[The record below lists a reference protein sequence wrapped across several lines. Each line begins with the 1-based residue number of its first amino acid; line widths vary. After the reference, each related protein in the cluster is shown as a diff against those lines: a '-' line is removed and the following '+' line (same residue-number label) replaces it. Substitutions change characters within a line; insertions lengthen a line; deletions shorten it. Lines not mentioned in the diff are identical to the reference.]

1 MNINRLNYENYF
13 LLYVDGELSAS
24 EMQAVESFAAEND
37 DLADELDMLLQTKL
51 SDENNFVFEN
61 KSTLL
66 RTTSNHINAINY
78 EERFLLF
85 VDGELSDQAQI
96 ETLNFVSDHPQ
107 YQDAFDAIM
116 QTKLEDE
123 LILFP
128 NKESLYRKEETKR
141 PVFYMQWQK
150 LAIAAAL
157 IGIVVLAGVL
167 FPKNNGTELV
177 KTKQIENTKTLNGID
192 AKQEATVENV
202 VKNQELAIEKVNK
215 PISSARKIKNIAEP
229 NTKTDNA
236 IAKIEVISPKEEQ
249 ATIALN
255 TNTASNLPANTTE
268 ANIHTNI
275 IAPVSNQSEQ
285 TYVRPAV
292 YKELDTE
299 DERKSLYVGA
309 IEINKDKFRG
319 FLRKA
324 SSLFKS
330 KNKNEEEKTEIS
342 NSHSLE

>member
-51 SDENNFVFEN
+51 PDENNFLFEN

-66 RTTSNHINAINY
+66 RTTSNHINSINY

-116 QTKLEDE
+116 QTKLPDE
-123 LILFP
+123 LTLYP
-128 NKESLYRKEETKR
+128 NKESLYREEEKR
-141 PVFYMQWQK
+141 KPVFYMQWQK

-157 IGIVVLAGVL
+157 IGIVVMVGVL
-167 FPKNNGTELV
+167 VPRNNGTEIV
-177 KTKQIENTKTLNGID
+177 KTKQVDNSKIINSIPL
-192 AKQEATVENV
+192 KQEPSVENV
-202 VKNQELAIEKVNK
+202 VKDQGLAIEIVNK
-215 PISSARKIKNIAEP
+215 SIGAERTNKNIAELNANLE
-229 NTKTDNA
+229 NTIAKTDVNT
-236 IAKIEVISPKEEQ
+236 PKEEE

-255 TNTASNLPANTTE
+255 TNTLSNTPANITE

-275 IAPVSNQSEQ
+275 IAPASTQTEP

-299 DERKSLYVGA
+299 DDRKSLYVGA

-324 SSLFKS
+324 SSLFKG

>member
-13 LLYVDGELSAS
+13 LLYVDGELSAT

-37 DLADELDMLLQTKL
+37 DLADELDILLQTKL
-51 SDENNFVFEN
+51 PDENNFVFEN

-66 RTTSNHINAINY
+66 RTTSNHINSINY

-107 YQDAFDAIM
+107 YQEAFDAIM
-116 QTKLEDE
+116 QTKLQDE

-128 NKESLYRKEETKR
+128 NKESLYRKEETRR

-157 IGIVVLAGVL
+157 IGILVLAGVL
-167 FPKNNGTELV
+167 LPRNNSTELV
-177 KTKQIENTKTLNGID
+177 RAKQVENTKTLNSID
-192 AKQEATVENV
+192 SKQEPRVENV
-202 VKNQELAIEKVNK
+202 VKSQELAIEKVNK
-215 PISSARKIKNIAEP
+215 PFSSARTDKNIAEP
-229 NTKTDNA
+229 NTKPDNA
-236 IAKIEVISPKEEQ
+236 IAKIEAISPKEEQ

-255 TNTASNLPANTTE
+255 TNTSSNLPANTTE
-268 ANIHTNI
+268 ANLHSNI

-324 SSLFKS
+324 SSLFKG
-330 KNKNEEEKTEIS
+330 KNKNEEDKTELS

>member
-13 LLYVDGELSAS
+13 LLYVDGELSAP
-24 EMQAVESFAAEND
+24 EMQAVESFAAVND

-51 SDENNFVFEN
+51 PDENNFVFEN

-66 RTTSNHINAINY
+66 RTTSNQINSINY

-116 QTKLEDE
+116 QTKLQDE
-123 LILFP
+123 LILFL
-128 NKESLYRKEETKR
+128 NKENLYRKEETRR
-141 PVFYMQWQK
+141 PVFYLQWQK

-157 IGIVVLAGVL
+157 IGILVLAGVL
-167 FPKNNGTELV
+167 LPRNNGTELV
-177 KTKQIENTKTLNGID
+177 RTKHVENTKTLNSID
-192 AKQEATVENV
+192 SKQKPRVENIT
-202 VKNQELAIEKVNK
+202 KNQELAIEKVNK
-215 PISSARKIKNIAEP
+215 PISSERANKNIAEP
-229 NTKTDNA
+229 NTKPDNA
-236 IAKIEVISPKEEQ
+236 IAKIEAISPKEEQ

-255 TNTASNLPANTTE
+255 TNTTSNLPANTTE
-268 ANIHTNI
+268 ANLHTNI
-275 IAPVSNQSEQ
+275 IVPISTQSEQ

-299 DERKSLYVGA
+299 DDRKSLYVGA